1 MTPGVMICIIGI
13 DGSGKTTLARALVT
27 RLQSAGYD
35 ARYVYGRVQ
44 PFLSRFLMWGGRVF
58 VVKGKKREIFE
69 NYNEYSERKRQAF
82 NSGIVAG
89 IFTWSLL
96 FDQIIQGNL
105 KFRFR
110 LFTGRCI
117 VCDRYVYDTV
127 LTDIAPDRKFT
138 GRDARDLIEFT
149 FRTVPRPD
157 LTILVD
163 VPEEIAFG
171 RKDDVPDIRYLQER
185 RHRYLELEDLPGV
198 VLLDGSKGID
208 EVSAEAY
215 REVVRVAEEKYH
227 DR

>member
-27 RLQSAGYD
+27 RLQRAGYD
-35 ARYVYGRVQ
+35 AGYVYGRVQ
-44 PFLSRFLMWGGRVF
+44 PLLSRVLMWAGRVF
-58 VVKGKKREIFE
+58 VVKGKKHEIFE
-69 NYNEYSERKRQAF
+69 NYDDYSARKRQAF
-82 NSGIVAG
+82 ENGIFAG

-96 FDQIIQGNL
+96 FDQIVQGNL
-105 KFRFR
+105 KFRLG

-127 LTDIAPDRKFT
+127 LTDIAPDRKFS
-138 GRDARDLIEFT
+138 GRDARDLIEFA

-157 LTILVD
+157 ITLLVD

-185 RHRYLELEDLPGV
+185 RHRYLELGDLPGV
-198 VLLDGSKGID
+198 VLLDGSKAID
-208 EVSAEAY
+208 ELSAEAY
-215 REVVRVAEEKYH
+215 REVVRVAEEKFH